1 MAARQFGHCSSDAVA
16 IGRTAPHAAH
26 RETVCLASMPPPRGA
41 SAGGRGGGDGVRGSG
56 FELRYPCWRYLQSL
70 MAGKCIVGGVPSPG
84 SASLAAQ
91 SSFWSI
97 PGMCATIPVL
107 LTYLAATRLVAAP
120 RVVSIVVSVLVGA
133 ASFVL
138 ATSAFGAIPLT
149 HATVVPF
156 AAVVCGVASLMVWRL
171 PETAEIRERR
181 DQAVHQAIPVGRVR
195 RLPVQCGRVPLSRA
209 PGPRPHGGSRVRR
222 GHRLRRAGRAPDPAR
237 ASGGRARDA
246 GGRRLSPPRA
256 LAVA

>member
-56 FELRYPCWRYLQSL
+56 FELRYPCWRYLRSL

-133 ASFVL
+133 AS
-138 ATSAFGAIPLT
+138 
-149 HATVVPF
+149 
-156 AAVVCGVASLMVWRL
+156 
-171 PETAEIRERR
+171 
-181 DQAVHQAIPVGRVR
+181 
-195 RLPVQCGRVPLSRA
+195 
-209 PGPRPHGGSRVRR
+209 
-222 GHRLRRAGRAPDPAR
+222 
-237 ASGGRARDA
+237 
-246 GGRRLSPPRA
+246 RRLSPPRA
-256 LAVA
+256 LAVAWPAGGGGLRCPRHEGRAPALGARSRVRDRRGRDDSARLHHVRRHRLHPLDDGRAGPPAHA